1 MRGESRNTSTCWKQ
15 ATWGLAAVLVSWII
29 IDGGDRR
36 AAEATRP
43 IALRGDTEPWP
54 TESHPLRLA
63 SFNIHS
69 GRGRDDRYDLERTAS
84 VLDTNLDFVGLNEV
98 RAAWLGPDQAQILG
112 TRLNLA
118 SAFLPTERHW
128 WRDHFGN
135 ALLTRRPLA
144 GLMRCPLPGTRGKA
158 FRNVVL
164 AYLPY
169 QGRTVKILVTH
180 IDRETDRKHQL
191 EVVLQL
197 FLSLEPPVV
206 LMGDLNSTIDE
217 PLLASLLEQPD
228 VHSALHEG
236 IAGGPVSGTID
247 WLFHRGMKTIS
258 AKLVEVEASD
268 HPVLFAELTL
278 NELIGQRA
286 SDESERSS
294 E

>member
-1 MRGESRNTSTCWKQ
+1 MRGESRNSSTCWKR
-15 ATWGLAAVLVSWII
+15 ATWGLAAVLVGWII
-29 IDGGDRR
+29 IDGADRR
-36 AAEATRP
+36 AADATRP
-43 IALRGDTEPWP
+43 VTLRGATEPWSSELP
-54 TESHPLRLA
+54 PLRLA

-69 GRGRDDRYDLERTAS
+69 GRGRDNRYDLARTAS
-84 VLDTNLDFVGLNEV
+84 VLETNLDFVGLNEV
-98 RAAWLGPDQAQILG
+98 RAAWFGPDQAQILG

-118 SAFLPTERHW
+118 SAFLPTERQW

-180 IDRETDRKHQL
+180 IDRETDRRHQL
-191 EVVLQL
+191 EAVLRL

-206 LMGDLNSTIDE
+206 LMGDLNSTNDE
-217 PLLASLLEQPD
+217 PLLASLREQPD

-236 IAGGPVSGTID
+236 MPGGPASGTID
-247 WLFHRGMKTIS
+247 WLFHRGMKTVS
-258 AKLVEVEASD
+258 ARLVDVEASD
-268 HPVLFAELTL
+268 HPVLFVELTL
-278 NELIGQRA
+278 AELISQRA
-286 SDESERSS
+286 SDQGERSF